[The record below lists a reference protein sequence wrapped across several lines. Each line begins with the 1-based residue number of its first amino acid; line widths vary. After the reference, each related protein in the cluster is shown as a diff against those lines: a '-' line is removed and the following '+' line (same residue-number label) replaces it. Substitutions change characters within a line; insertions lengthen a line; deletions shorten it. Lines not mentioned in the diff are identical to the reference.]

1 MLEFFRT
8 GNICNLL
15 SIYIAAISVHE
26 TKADGPDQP
35 LDIISQN
42 LEFLQAVGFP
52 RQSCRCGGGH
62 HAYDLVRSPNTS
74 LIGFYHTFEQDHQI
88 YNRVMAEQMS
98 FIESSGLMDMVQKIH
113 LTYVGPQNHS
123 LRMPTKS
130 DKYLVHMSTIGME
143 ERSLKLLHNHCVSNP
158 QLSLIHI

>member
-1 MLEFFRT
+1 MQISFDCALT
-8 GNICNLL
+8 SLA
-15 SIYIAAISVHE
+15 IAPIDGQE
-26 TKADGPDQP
+26 TRMGPDHS
-35 LDIISQN
+35 LDTISQN

-98 FIESSGLMDMVQKIH
+98 FIESSGLMDIIPFIRAQK
-113 LTYVGPQNHS
+113 T
-123 LRMPTKS
+123 T
-130 DKYLVHMSTIGME
+130 E
-143 ERSLKLLHNHCVSNP
+143 
-158 QLSLIHI
+158 

>member
-1 MLEFFRT
+1 MINQNRLRRVFLSPYIGTLLCCCDDRMVQIEKYL
-8 GNICNLL
+8 LL
-15 SIYIAAISVHE
+15 SIYIAAISVQE
-26 TKADGPDQP
+26 TKADGQDQP

-98 FIESSGLMDMVQKIH
+98 FIESSGLMDIIPFIRAQK
-113 LTYVGPQNHS
+113 T
-123 LRMPTKS
+123 T
-130 DKYLVHMSTIGME
+130 E
-143 ERSLKLLHNHCVSNP
+143 
-158 QLSLIHI
+158 